1 VSAFR
6 TTEAGVCGAGCG
18 QPVDAGDLVVWIND
32 AMVHLECEDP
42 EKAIAAEPMGFD
54 VDDNPRTHTGLVL
67 RDLSVPDTVPTDLV
81 RILALDIANA
91 VDNEYGAAE
100 VTPDEDLTPLDLAI
114 GATVYRGSAIAGVKA
129 GVWREAAT
137 FLERRGLL
145 ETRDIFLAR
154 AHDLDGMHRCKGDFC
169 AAAVDASVSLW
180 CDTHRAGAIAALADR
195 MIGDPS

>member
-1 VSAFR
+1 MSAFR
-6 TTEAGVCGAGCG
+6 TTEAGTCGHCSLA
-18 QPVDAGDLVVWIND
+18 VEVGDLVVWIND

-42 EKAIAAEPMGFD
+42 EKAIAADPMGFD
-54 VDDNPRTHTGLVL
+54 VDQAPA
-67 RDLSVPDTVPTDLV
+67 STDLA
-81 RILALDIANA
+81 RMLALDIANA
-91 VDNEYGAAE
+91 VDSEYGAAE

-114 GATVYRGSAIAGVKA
+114 GATVHRGSAIAGVKA

-145 ETRDIFLAR
+145 ETRDIFLGR
-154 AHDLDGMHRCKGDFC
+154 AQELDGRTRCKGDFC

>member
-18 QPVDAGDLVVWIND
+18 QPVEAGDLVVWIND
-32 AMVHLECEDP
+32 AMVHIECEDP
-42 EKAIAAEPMGFD
+42 EKAIAAAEPMSFD
-54 VDDNPRTHTGLVL
+54 VDQAPA
-67 RDLSVPDTVPTDLV
+67 STDLA
-81 RILALDIANA
+81 RMLALDIANA
-91 VDNEYGAAE
+91 VDSEYGAAE
-100 VTPDEDLTPLDLAI
+100 VTRDEDLTPLDLAI
-114 GATVYRGSAIAGVKA
+114 GATVHRGSAIAGVKA

-145 ETRDIFLAR
+145 ETRDIFLGR
-154 AHDLDGMHRCKGDFC
+154 AHELDGRTRCKGDFC
-169 AAAVDASVSLW
+169 AAAVDAAVSLW